1 VRDSWY
7 PGLGLMTARI
17 KQGSTD
23 GFYLAME
30 EAPNQR
36 SHGHNDSGSF
46 IAFHEG
52 NPDFVDMGLLSRFSS
67 D

>member
-1 VRDSWY
+1 
-7 PGLGLMTARI
+7 MTARI